1 MTEGLLYHSYN
12 LSQRYNSSDNYN
24 FRYKSSDNL

>member
-1 MTEGLLYHSYN
+1 MIVGLYYHSYN

-24 FRYKSSDNL
+24 FRYNSNDNL